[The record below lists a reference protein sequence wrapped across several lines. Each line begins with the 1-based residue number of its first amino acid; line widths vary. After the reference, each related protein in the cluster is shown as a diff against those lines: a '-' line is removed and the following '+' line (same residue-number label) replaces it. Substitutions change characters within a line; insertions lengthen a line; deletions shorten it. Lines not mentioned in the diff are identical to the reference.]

1 MRAEINPQVRDIA
14 IDWLVRTQSGLMSA
28 PDLEALRCW
37 REASDEHEHAWQ
49 RVASLPLLQQ
59 PGANLLR
66 DATARR
72 ALASAGPDMQKRRQ
86 LLKRLLVL
94 GAVGTVAW
102 QGAGSTP
109 VRAALANHRTGTGE
123 RRQWT
128 LVDGSSLWL
137 NTASAVNLDF
147 NDQVRRIQMIEG
159 ELALNVRAESRPLQ
173 LITPDAILQS
183 RDAQLQVRHDRQG
196 TQVTV
201 VGGQVQVHSRGQP
214 TSSSLEAGWQARVDR
229 LGIGVPSRPDLLVA
243 QAWLRGILP
252 ADRLRLDALVA
263 ELSRY
268 RPGVL
273 RCHEQVSGLR
283 LTGSFSLD
291 DTDAALT
298 LVARTLPVRIERM
311 TRYWVSIVPA

>member
-1 MRAEINPQVRDIA
+1 MRAAVNPQVRDIA
-14 IDWLVRTQSGLMSA
+14 IDWLVRMQSGLMSA
-28 PDLEALRCW
+28 PDLEALQRW

-72 ALASAGPDMQKRRQ
+72 ALESAGPDMQRRRQ
-86 LLKRLLVL
+86 VLKRLLVL
-94 GAVGTVAW
+94 GAVGGVAW
-102 QGAGSTP
+102 QGAGSIP
-109 VRAALANHRTGTGE
+109 LRAALANHRTATGE

-147 NDQVRRIQMIEG
+147 TDRVRRIQMIEG

-173 LITPDAILQS
+173 LITPDAILLS
-183 RDAQLQVRHDRQG
+183 REANVQVRHDRQG

-201 VGGQVQVHSRGQP
+201 LGGKVQVSSRGQQA
-214 TSSSLEAGWQARVDR
+214 SSSFEAGWQVRVDR
-229 LGIGVPSRPDLLVA
+229 FGIGMPNRADLLVT

-252 ADRLRLDALVA
+252 ANRLRLDALVA
-263 ELSRY
+263 EL
-268 RPGVL
+268 
-273 RCHEQVSGLR
+273 
-283 LTGSFSLD
+283 
-291 DTDAALT
+291 
-298 LVARTLPVRIERM
+298 
-311 TRYWVSIVPA
+311 

>member
-1 MRAEINPQVRDIA
+1 MRVEINPQVRDTA
-14 IDWLVRTQSGLMSA
+14 IDWLVRMQSGLVSA
-28 PDLEALRCW
+28 SDLEALQCW
-37 REASDEHEHAWQ
+37 RGASNEHEQAWQ

-66 DATARR
+66 DATVRR
-72 ALASAGPDMQKRRQ
+72 ALESAGPDLQNRRQ
-86 LLKRLLVL
+86 ALKRLLVL
-94 GAVGTVAW
+94 GAVGGLAW

-109 VRAALANHRTGTGE
+109 VRAALANYRTATGE
-123 RRQWT
+123 RHQWP

-147 NDQVRRIQMIEG
+147 TDQVRRIQMIEG
-159 ELALNVRAESRPLQ
+159 ELALRLRVEPRSLQ
-173 LITPDAILQS
+173 LITPDAIVQS
-183 RDAQLQVRHDRQG
+183 SEAHLQVRHDRQG

-201 VGGQVQVHSRGQP
+201 LEGQVQVHSLGQQAP
-214 TSSSLEAGWQARVDR
+214 FSLGAGWQARVNR
-229 LGIGVPSRPDLLVA
+229 SGISVPTRADLMLT
-243 QAWLRGILP
+243 QAWLRGVLP

-268 RPGVL
+268 RSGVL

-298 LVARTLPVRIERM
+298 LVVRTLPVRIERI
-311 TRYWVSIVPA
+311 TRYWVSIVPV

>member
-1 MRAEINPQVRDIA
+1 MRGDIDPQVRDIA

-28 PDLEALRCW
+28 PDLKALQCW
-37 REASDEHEHAWQ
+37 REASDEHEQAWQ
-49 RVASLPLLQQ
+49 RVASLTLSQQ
-59 PGANLLR
+59 PDATLLR

-72 ALASAGPDMQKRRQ
+72 ALESAGPDLQRRRQ
-86 LLKRLLVL
+86 VLKRLLVL
-94 GAVGTVAW
+94 GAVGGVAW

-109 VRAALANHRTGTGE
+109 VRAALATHRTGTGE
-123 RRQWT
+123 RHHWT

-137 NTASAVNLDF
+137 NTASAVNLEF
-147 NDQVRRIQMIEG
+147 TDQARRIQMIEG
-159 ELALNVRAESRPLQ
+159 ELALRVRAESRALQ

-183 RDAQLQVRHDRQG
+183 REAHLQVRQDRQG

-201 VGGQVQVHSRGQP
+201 LEGQVQVQARARQA
-214 TSSSLEAGWQARVDR
+214 SSSLDAGWQARVDR
-229 LGIGVPSRPDLLVA
+229 FGIGVPNRADLLVT

-252 ADRLRLDALVA
+252 ANRLRLDTLVA

-268 RPGVL
+268 RPGIL

-298 LVARTLPVRIERM
+298 LIARTLPVRIERM

>member
-1 MRAEINPQVRDIA
+1 MRAEINPHVRDIA
-14 IDWLVRTQSGLMSA
+14 IDWLVKIQSGMMSA
-28 PDLEALRCW
+28 HDLEALQCW
-37 REASDEHEHAWQ
+37 RDASDEHEQVWL

-59 PGANLLR
+59 PGAHLLR

-72 ALASAGPDMQKRRQ
+72 ALESAGPDLQRRRQ
-86 LLKRLLVL
+86 VLKRLLIL
-94 GAVGTVAW
+94 GAVGGVCW

-109 VRAALANHRTGTGE
+109 VRAALANHRTATGE
-123 RRQWT
+123 RHQWT
-128 LVDGSSLWL
+128 LADGSSLWL

-147 NDQVRRIQMIEG
+147 TDQMRQIQMIEG
-159 ELALNVRAESRPLQ
+159 ELDLRVQAESRSLQ

-183 RDAQLQVRHDRQG
+183 SEAHFQVRHDRQG

-201 VGGQVQVHSRGQP
+201 REGQVQVYSRGQQA
-214 TSSSLEAGWQARVDR
+214 SSSLAAGWQARVNR
-229 LGIGVPSRPDLLVA
+229 FEIGVPNRADLLISE
-243 QAWLRGILP
+243 AWLRGVLP
-252 ADRLRLDALVA
+252 ADRLRLGDLVT

-273 RCHEQVSGLR
+273 RCHEQVYGLR

-311 TRYWVSIVPA
+311 TRYWVSIVPV

>member
-1 MRAEINPQVRDIA
+1 MRAAVNPQVRDIA
-14 IDWLVRTQSGLMSA
+14 IDWLVRMQSGLVSA
-28 PDLEALRCW
+28 PDLEALQRW
-37 REASDEHEHAWQ
+37 RESSEEHEDAWQ

-59 PGANLLR
+59 PGANLLH

-72 ALASAGPDMQKRRQ
+72 ALESAGPNMQRRRQ
-86 LLKRLLVL
+86 VLKRLLVI
-94 GAVGTVAW
+94 GAVGGVAW
-102 QGAGSTP
+102 QGSGTTL
-109 VRAALANHRTGTGE
+109 VRSALANYRTATGE

-128 LVDGSSLWL
+128 LADGTSLWL

-147 NDQVRRIQMIEG
+147 NDQVRRLQMIEG
-159 ELALNVRAESRPLQ
+159 ELALNVRAGSRPLQ
-173 LITPDAILQS
+173 LVTPDAILQS
-183 RDAQLQVRHDRQG
+183 REVHLQVRHDRQG
-196 TQVTV
+196 TQITV
-201 VGGQVQVHSRGQP
+201 LDGQVQVHSRGRQA
-214 TSSSLEAGWQARVDR
+214 SASLDAGWQARVDQW
-229 LGIGVPSRPDLLVA
+229 GIGVPSRPDLLLT

-268 RPGVL
+268 RPGIL

>member
-1 MRAEINPQVRDIA
+1 MRVEINPQVRDTA
-14 IDWLVRTQSGLMSA
+14 IDWLVRMQSGLVSA
-28 PDLEALRCW
+28 SDLEALQCW
-37 REASDEHEHAWQ
+37 REASNEHEQAWQ

-66 DATARR
+66 DATVRR
-72 ALASAGPDMQKRRQ
+72 ALESAGPDLQNRRQ
-86 LLKRLLVL
+86 ALKRLLVL
-94 GAVGTVAW
+94 GAVGGLAW

-109 VRAALANHRTGTGE
+109 VRAALANYRTGTGE
-123 RRQWT
+123 RHQWS

-147 NDQVRRIQMIEG
+147 TDQVRRIQMIEG
-159 ELALNVRAESRPLQ
+159 ELALRLRVEPRSLQ
-173 LITPDAILQS
+173 LITPDAIVQS
-183 RDAQLQVRHDRQG
+183 SEAHLQVRHDRQG

-201 VGGQVQVHSRGQP
+201 LEGQVQVHSRGQQAP
-214 TSSSLEAGWQARVDR
+214 FSLGAGWQARMNR
-229 LGIGVPSRPDLLVA
+229 SGISVPMRADLMLT
-243 QAWLRGILP
+243 QAWLRGVLP

-268 RPGVL
+268 RSGVL

-298 LVARTLPVRIERM
+298 LVARTLPVRIERI
-311 TRYWVSIVPA
+311 TRYWVSIVPV